1 MEKLKYA
8 GLCAAGFLL
17 NCALVGI
24 LFMPC
29 FIPFFPHF
37 SFLFIFI
44 EFQAVV
50 TASVIHGL
58 FRRTISQ
65 KLKMKTVVYTLSANV
80 LPHIISFV
88 LLIIL
93 SSGDSHTN
101 GGYSGLAWFALILI
115 ISFEIFVSGIGGFLF
130 HKNVLRNM

>member
-1 MEKLKYA
+1 MSKLKYA

-24 LFMPC
+24 FFMLC
-29 FIPFFPHF
+29 YIPFFLIQ
-37 SFLFIFI
+37 FLYIFI
-44 EFQAVV
+44 EIQVVV
-50 TASVIHGL
+50 TVSVLHGI
-58 FRRTISQ
+58 FRKTISQ
-65 KLKMKTVVYTLSANV
+65 KLQMKTVVYTLSANV

-88 LLIIL
+88 FLIIL

>member
-1 MEKLKYA
+1 MSKLKYA
-8 GLCAAGFLL
+8 GLCAAGFFV
-17 NCALVGI
+17 NCVLVGI

-29 FIPFFPHF
+29 YIPFFNIQ
-37 SFLFIFI
+37 FLYIFTEI
-44 EFQAVV
+44 QAVV
-50 TASVIHGL
+50 TASVLHGF

-88 LLIIL
+88 FLIIL

>member
-1 MEKLKYA
+1 MTKLKYA

-29 FIPFFPHF
+29 YIPFFNIQ
-37 SFLFIFI
+37 FLYIFI
-44 EFQAVV
+44 EIQAVV
-50 TASVIHGL
+50 TVSVLHGI
-58 FRRTISQ
+58 FRKTISQ
-65 KLKMKTVVYTLSANV
+65 KLQMKTVVYTLSANV

-88 LLIIL
+88 FLIIL

>member
-1 MEKLKYA
+1 MSKLKYA
-8 GLCAAGFLL
+8 GFCAAGFLL

-24 LFMPC
+24 FFMLC
-29 FIPFFPHF
+29 HAPFYGRHYFD
-37 SFLFIFI
+37 LYI
-44 EFQAVV
+44 EIQAVV
-50 TASVIHGL
+50 TISVLHGV
-58 FRRTISQ
+58 FRSLISK
-65 KLKMKTVVYTLSANV
+65 KLQMKTVVYTLSANV

-88 LLIIL
+88 FLIIL

>member
-1 MEKLKYA
+1 MSKLKYA
-8 GLCAAGFLL
+8 GLCAAGFFV
-17 NCALVGI
+17 NCVLVGI

-29 FIPFFPHF
+29 YIPFFNIQ
-37 SFLFIFI
+37 FLYIFI
-44 EFQAVV
+44 EIQAVV
-50 TASVIHGL
+50 TASVLHGF

-88 LLIIL
+88 FLIIL

-130 HKNVLRNM
+130 HKNVLRNI

>member
-1 MEKLKYA
+1 MAKLKYA
-8 GLCAAGFLL
+8 GLCAAGFFV
-17 NCALVGI
+17 NCVLVGI
-24 LFMPC
+24 FFMLC
-29 FIPFFPHF
+29 YRPFFNIQ
-37 SFLFIFI
+37 FLYIFI
-44 EFQAVV
+44 EIQAVV
-50 TASVIHGL
+50 TASVLHGL
-58 FRRTISQ
+58 FRKTISQ

-88 LLIIL
+88 LLIL
-93 SSGDSHTN
+93 SISGDSNTN

>member
-1 MEKLKYA
+1 MSKLKYA
-8 GLCAAGFLL
+8 GLCAAGFFV
-17 NCALVGI
+17 NCVLVGI

-29 FIPFFPHF
+29 YIPFFNIQ
-37 SFLFIFI
+37 FLYIFI
-44 EFQAVV
+44 EIQAVV
-50 TASVIHGL
+50 TASVLHGF

-88 LLIIL
+88 LLIL
-93 SSGDSHTN
+93 SISGDSNTN

-130 HKNVLRNM
+130 HKNILRNI